1 MHLKPLLVLGA
12 ALLIAAPVVAQQQVT
27 PQQPMAPT
35 PSQADPR
42 AQQPQSQ
49 PIVPPA
55 QQPGAPQSGAQQS
68 GTQQPGAQP
77 PQGQQ
82 PQAEQK
88 DEKKPAPAPKRNSQG
103 GTTRSMTFN
112 VPPLVPISEIPR
124 GKAVTIQGT
133 VLSPQATT
141 FVLNDGNSS
150 QVIVIGPAWRDLT
163 KVKAGDRVRA
173 IGQMDPYGASVFRAG
188 SLLLENNRIVVVPA
202 N

>member
-12 ALLIAAPVVAQQQVT
+12 ALLIAAPVVAQQPVT

-55 QQPGAPQSGAQQS
+55 QQPAAPQPGAQQS

-77 PQGQQ
+77 
-82 PQAEQK
+82 QAEQK
-88 DEKKPAPAPKRNSQG
+88 DGKKPAPAPAPKRNSQG
-103 GTTRSMTFN
+103 GTTRSMTFD